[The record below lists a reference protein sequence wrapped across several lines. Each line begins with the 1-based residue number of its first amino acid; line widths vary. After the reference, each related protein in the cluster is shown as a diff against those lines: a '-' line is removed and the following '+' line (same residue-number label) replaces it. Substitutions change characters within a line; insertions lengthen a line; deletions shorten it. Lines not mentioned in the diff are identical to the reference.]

1 MPENQ
6 IEKRKDDMQDYMHVM
21 LSVLSQ
27 ENAES
32 SDCPDPEDLAAFTEG
47 RLKGNEHK
55 AIMAHLNDCT
65 ACRRHWLMIQSVL
78 EEMSFRKV
86 TWKEKILHTLKKL
99 TPRRI
104 FTGAGIG
111 IAVAT
116 CLVLVVTIPQKDKLP
131 QMISRSYMNLSSS
144 DIARYNSF
152 VSRGDA
158 KDLGQF
164 QPERMSESRT
174 DTSPNEIDRY
184 DSFADDDKDKA
195 MEKFQPQLQPQFEE
209 QSQSDALMAF
219 KAGIAQG
226 RARLLSQTKTT
237 NQAEDQEAL
246 SSPLNSLGRWA
257 VLLQCACISEKPVS
271 ETFWSDQ
278 EMIALKLHDD
288 INQSATGEIEKHIF
302 MQTVMTIK
310 NTIGQ
315 IRESGQQANG
325 CEDIKTA
332 INSLENHLYSTPTL
346 LN

>member
-1 MPENQ
+1 MKKKMPENQ

-32 SDCPDPEDLAAFTEG
+32 CDCPDPEDLAAFTEG

-55 AIMAHLNDCT
+55 AIMAHLNNCT
-65 ACRRHWLMIQSVL
+65 TCRRHWLMIQSVS
-78 EEMSFRKV
+78 EEMSFRKA
-86 TWKEKILHTLKKL
+86 TWKEKILHTLKKM

-111 IAVAT
+111 IAVAA
-116 CLVLVVTIPQKDKLP
+116 CLVLVVTIPQKDKLH
-131 QMISRSYMNLSSS
+131 QMISRSYTSLSSS

-164 QPERMSESRT
+164 QPERMSESR
-174 DTSPNEIDRY
+174 
-184 DSFADDDKDKA
+184 SFADDDKDK
-195 MEKFQPQLQPQFEE
+195 ELDKLQPQLQLQPQFQA
-209 QSQSDALMAF
+209 QSQSDALLAF
-219 KAGIAQG
+219 KAGIVQG
-226 RARLLSQTKTT
+226 RARLLSQTKATDKT
-237 NQAEDQEAL
+237 DDQEAL
-246 SSPLNSLGRWA
+246 SSPLNSLGRWS

-288 INQSATGEIEKHIF
+288 ISQSTSGEIEKHIF

-310 NTIGQ
+310 DTIVQ

-325 CEDIKTA
+325 CEDIQTA

>member
-1 MPENQ
+1 M
-6 IEKRKDDMQDYMHVM
+6 
-21 LSVLSQ
+21 
-27 ENAES
+27 
-32 SDCPDPEDLAAFTEG
+32 
-47 RLKGNEHK
+47 
-55 AIMAHLNDCT
+55 
-65 ACRRHWLMIQSVL
+65 
-78 EEMSFRKV
+78 
-86 TWKEKILHTLKKL
+86 

-111 IAVAT
+111 IAVAA

-131 QMISRSYMNLSSS
+131 QMISRSYTSLSSS

-164 QPERMSESRT
+164 QPERMSESR
-174 DTSPNEIDRY
+174 
-184 DSFADDDKDKA
+184 SFADDDKDK
-195 MEKFQPQLQPQFEE
+195 ELDKLQPQLQLQPQFQA
-209 QSQSDALMAF
+209 QSQSDALLAF